1 MSDFLNF
8 IQNFLMPLQTFFLV
22 VAIILILIQNRG
34 SGISTAFGGNNEIY
48 LTRRGIEKWVVNFTV
63 VSIVAFV
70 ILRFVDLYF

>member
-8 IQNFLMPLQTFFLV
+8 IQNFLMPIQTFFLV

-34 SGISTAFGGNNEIY
+34 SGLSTAFGGNNEIY

>member
-34 SGISTAFGGNNEIY
+34 SGLSTAFGGNNEIY

>member
-1 MSDFLNF
+1 
-8 IQNFLMPLQTFFLV
+8 MPIQTFFLV

-34 SGISTAFGGNNEIY
+34 SGLSTAFGGNNEIY